1 MTITAPPTITALP
14 AAPDPNDRAT
24 FNARAYPW
32 AAAQAVLASEVAAAA
47 ENMYDNALIAET
59 SATDAEYAATAAAG
73 AANFKGAWSGL
84 AGALN
89 VPASVSHGGAVY
101 MLGANVADV
110 TAHTPGVSASWIVL
124 SPIRRLSIFETA
136 AATSAPV
143 SGLELMENA
152 NVSVGASIAGV
163 SYGAGLFVAD
173 VVGASS
179 SVYTSPD
186 GITWTARTMPS
197 SAVWRVAFGNGV
209 FVACVPSATTTAK
222 SVDGIIWSAG
232 GALPAAANTNSVPVF
247 VTAGTPAWSVGTTA
261 TSLGYSTNN
270 GTSWTAGVI
279 ATTKGTGRTVGSPL
293 LAIFWE
299 SGTDYRRAIS
309 GTGSSW
315 SLGTLPFTP
324 VTAFYA
330 IIDFDGALLAGNQ
343 TAGSPIYRTSDGSNW
358 TNTGKVY
365 GEMACTI
372 NGVPAAFSATIGES
386 LTWHNGASMVRRS
399 KGALLSP
406 DYTKRIA
413 TNGSGVFIVPSSVTN
428 CITRIAPG
436 DGDAAKAAFI

>member
-1 MTITAPPTITALP
+1 MPVTAPPTITALP

-32 AAAQAVLASEVAAAA
+32 AAAQAVLATEVGAAA

-59 SATDAEYAATAAAG
+59 SAIDAEYAATAAAG

-110 TAHTPGVSASWIVL
+110 TAHTPGVSASWLVL

-152 NVSVGASIAGV
+152 NISVGANIAGV
-163 SYGAGLFVAD
+163 SYGLGLFVAD
-173 VVGASS
+173 VVGASA

-186 GITWTARTMPS
+186 GITWTARAMPS
-197 SAVWRVAFGNGV
+197 TAVWRVAFGNGQ

-222 SVDGIIWSAG
+222 SADGLTWSAG
-232 GALPAAANTNSVPVF
+232 GASSAAANANAVPLYALGYWIID
-247 VTAGTPAWSVGTTA
+247 T
-261 TSLGYSTNN
+261 TSLAIAISNN
-270 GTSWTAGVI
+270 GGTSWSAQARVDSR
-279 ATTKGTGRTVGSPL
+279 GTGRTMLAGSTPL
-293 LAIFWE
+293 FWS
-299 SGTDYRRAIS
+299 SGTLYARASSIS
-309 GTGSSW
+309 GWSS
-315 SLGTLPFTP
+315 GVALPFTP

-330 IIDFDGALLAGNQ
+330 ITDFDGALLVCNQ
-343 TAGSPIYRTSDGSNW
+343 SAGSPIYRTANGTDW
-358 TNTGKVY
+358 TNTGRTY
-365 GEMACTI
+365 TEQACTI
-372 NGVPAAFSATIGES
+372 NGIPASFGSTLGEAM
-386 LTWHNGASMVRRS
+386 TWHNGSSMVRRS
-399 KGALLSP
+399 KGALNAP

-413 TNGSGVFIVPSSVTN
+413 TNGSGVFIVPSSLAN

-436 DGDAAKAAFI
+436 AADAAKAAFI

>member
-1 MTITAPPTITALP
+1 MPVTAPPTITALP

-32 AAAQAVLASEVAAAA
+32 AAAQAVLATEIAAAA
-47 ENMYDNALIAET
+47 DNMYDNALIAET
-59 SATDAEYAATAAAG
+59 SATDAEYSATAAVAS
-73 AANFKGAWSGL
+73 ANFKGAWSGL

-110 TAHTPGVSASWIVL
+110 TAHTPGVSASWLVL
-124 SPIRRLSIFETA
+124 SPIRRLSIFEAA

-152 NVSVGASIAGV
+152 NINVGASIAGV
-163 SYGAGLFVAD
+163 CYGAGLFVAD

-197 SAVWRVAFGNGV
+197 SAVWRVAFGNGA
-209 FVACVPSATTTAK
+209 FVACSPSTTKTAYSANGITWSAGEALTATATSTAIPYCPEQDPEWLIDTTTAN
-222 SVDGIIWSAG
+222 SMYSSDNGANWGGPNIASPARGAG
-232 GALPAAANTNSVPVF
+232 RVM
-247 VTAGTPAWSVGTTA
+247 
-261 TSLGYSTNN
+261 
-270 GTSWTAGVI
+270 
-279 ATTKGTGRTVGSPL
+279 VGSGFS
-293 LAIFWE
+293 IYWE
-299 SGTDYRRAIS
+299 SGTAYKKRASGGAWSIS
-309 GTGSSW
+309 
-315 SLGTLPFTP
+315 LTLPFTP

-343 TAGSPIYRTSDGSNW
+343 TAGSPIYRTADGTNW

-372 NGVPAAFSATIGES
+372 NGVPAVFSATIGES

-399 KGALLSP
+399 KGALLAP

-413 TNGSGVFIVPSSVTN
+413 TNGSGVFIVPSSLAN

-436 DGDAAKAAFI
+436 AADAAKAAFI

>member
-1 MTITAPPTITALP
+1 MPVTAPPTITALP

-32 AAAQAVLASEVAAAA
+32 AAAQAVLATEIAAAA
-47 ENMYDNALIAET
+47 DNMYDNALIAET
-59 SATDAEYAATAAAG
+59 SATDAEYSATAAVAS
-73 AANFKGAWSGL
+73 ANFKGAWSGL
-84 AGALN
+84 TGALAI
-89 VPASVSHGGAVY
+89 PASVSHGGAVY

-136 AATSAPV
+136 AATSSPV
-143 SGLELMENA
+143 SGLELAENA
-152 NVSVGASIAGV
+152 NINVGASIAGV
-163 SYGAGLFVAD
+163 CYGAGLFVAD
-173 VVGASS
+173 VVGTSS
-179 SVYTSPD
+179 NVYTSPD

-197 SAVWRVAFGNGV
+197 SAVWRVAFGNGA
-209 FVACVPSATTTAK
+209 FVACSPSTTKTAY
-222 SVDGIIWSAG
+222 SANGITWSAG
-232 GALPAAANTNSVPVF
+232 GALTAAATS
-247 VTAGTPAWSVGTTA
+247 TAIPYCPEQDPEWLIDTTTA
-261 TSLGYSTNN
+261 NSMYSNDN
-270 GTSWTAGVI
+270 GANWGGPNIASPARGAGRVM
-279 ATTKGTGRTVGSPL
+279 VGSGFS
-293 LAIFWE
+293 IYWE
-299 SGTDYRRAIS
+299 SGTAYKKRASGGAWSIS
-309 GTGSSW
+309 
-315 SLGTLPFTP
+315 LTLPFTP

-413 TNGSGVFIVPSSVTN
+413 TNGSGVFIVPSSVAN

-436 DGDAAKAAFI
+436 AADAAKAAFI

>member
-1 MTITAPPTITALP
+1 MPVTAPPTITALP

-32 AAAQAVLASEVAAAA
+32 AAAQAVLATEVGAAA

-84 AGALN
+84 TGALAI
-89 VPASVSHGGAVY
+89 PASVSHGGAVY

-152 NVSVGASIAGV
+152 NVSVGASISGV

-173 VVGASS
+173 VVGASGN
-179 SVYTSPD
+179 VYTSPD
-186 GITWTARTMPS
+186 GITWTARAMPS
-197 SAVWRVAFGNGV
+197 SAVWRVAFGNGA

-222 SVDGIIWSAG
+222 SADGITWSAG
-232 GALPAAANTNSVPVF
+232 GALPAAASAYAVPLYVPIAPAGWVIDTSV
-247 VTAGTPAWSVGTTA
+247 
-261 TSLGYSTNN
+261 TSHAVSTNN
-270 GTSWTAGVI
+270 GTAWNPDVASTTRGV
-279 ATTKGTGRTVGSPL
+279 GRTMGSPS
-293 LAIFWE
+293 LAVLWE
-299 SGTDYRRAIS
+299 SGTTYRWAVDS
-309 GTGSSW
+309 LAW
-315 SLGTLPFTP
+315 SPATLPFTP
-324 VTAFYA
+324 SSAFHA
-330 IIDFDGALLAGNQ
+330 IVDFDGALLAGNQ
-343 TAGSPIYRTSDGSNW
+343 TAGSPIYRTADGINW
-358 TNTGKVY
+358 TDTGKTY
-365 GEMACTI
+365 GEIACTI
-372 NGVPAAFSATIGES
+372 NGVAASFSATVGEAMS
-386 LTWHNGASMVRRS
+386 WHSGSSMVRRS
-399 KGALLSP
+399 KGALLGP

-413 TNGSGVFIVPSSVTN
+413 TNGSGVFIVPSSLAN

-436 DGDAAKAAFI
+436 AADAAKAAFI